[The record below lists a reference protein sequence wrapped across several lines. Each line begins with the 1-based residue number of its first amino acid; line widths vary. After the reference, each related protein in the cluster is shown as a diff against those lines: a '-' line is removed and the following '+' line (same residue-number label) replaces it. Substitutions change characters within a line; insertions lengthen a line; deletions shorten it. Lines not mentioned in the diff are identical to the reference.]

1 MLNSRLNTRERC
13 APCAKMKNGPRV
25 RPHRALRGGAS
36 QKADVRRVERRPAYF
51 ESEGS
56 SEARSDESSSYV
68 SSDDYASD
76 ESSESSDGHLND
88 VADVRKAS
96 LWMGESQ
103 VDQLSKLHTTRTLQ
117 TMEGTATRR
126 GVREYAHVAQLH
138 LQVET
143 PLGIERTV
151 LTLLDSGG
159 FNNVYTFPADDRRRR
174 VLRISQR
181 ALDREQRLEFQR
193 EVGVMHRLARLRI
206 VPEVFAVYAFAC
218 GRVGVEMERYDV
230 ALDNVEQCPTLTRR
244 VYVEN
249 DGESAVIDL
258 YVRASQHIWCVD
270 TRPAN
275 VVVRFGREGGSGG
288 AQLEMRLI
296 DIDTR
301 YFCREPPPPRV
312 ADHHDPSAGGLTGL
326 EWLRSALRRSCTFT
340 FSSYLGFDPYTKDD
354 PAAVAVTNILIHCID
369 AVRSAMYYRG
379 SPYVRTVEVLLAH
392 WACCMALSR
401 RCTVM
406 MRHLSDAS
414 TFPVSSAHRMLARYS
429 ADNFRSD
436 STLRR
441 YIARI
446 VQSGPIP
453 FNECI
458 VRAPWW
464 RIHDGGRCEDCGS
477 TMRHGDMSVEITR

>member
-1 MLNSRLNTRERC
+1 
-13 APCAKMKNGPRV
+13 V
-25 RPHRALRGGAS
+25 
-36 QKADVRRVERRPAYF
+36 DVRRVERRPACF
-51 ESEGS
+51 ESDDS
-56 SEARSDESSSYV
+56 SEALSGDSSSDV
-68 SSDDYASD
+68 SSDDYSSD
-76 ESSESSDGHLND
+76 ASSDGHLDD
-88 VADVRKAS
+88 VAEVQKAS

-103 VDQLSKLHTTRTLQ
+103 VDQRSKLHTTRTLQ

-193 EVGVMHRLARLRI
+193 EVGVMYRLARLRI

-244 VYVEN
+244 VFVEN

-258 YVRASQHIWCVD
+258 YVRASQHVWCVD

-301 YFCREPPPPRV
+301 YFCREPPPPHV
-312 ADHHDPSAGGLTGL
+312 AYHHDPSAGGLTGLNGLNGLTGL

-340 FSSYLGFDPYTKDD
+340 FSSYLGFDPHTKDD
-354 PAAVAVTNILIHCID
+354 PAAVAVTNVLIHCID
-369 AVRSAMYYRG
+369 AVRSAIYYRG

-406 MRHLSDAS
+406 MQHLSDAS

-429 ADNFRSD
+429 ADHFRSD

-446 VQSGPIP
+446 VQSGPIQ
-453 FNECI
+453 FNGCI
-458 VRAPWW
+458 FRAQWW
-464 RIHDGGRCEDCGS
+464 RIHDGERCEDCAKPTDSEERVSGVAG
-477 TMRHGDMSVEITR
+477 M